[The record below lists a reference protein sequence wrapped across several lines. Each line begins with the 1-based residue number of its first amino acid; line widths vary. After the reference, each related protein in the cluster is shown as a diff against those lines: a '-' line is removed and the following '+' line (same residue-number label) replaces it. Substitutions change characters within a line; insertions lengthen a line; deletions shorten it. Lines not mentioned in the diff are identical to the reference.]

1 MSERLAF
8 RPDASR
14 ARDLDLRMRSRLGDS
29 LAYIADEVRGRLPV
43 SQDRVGAFL
52 ERLALAPVS
61 SIVFGAYCDLVLAL
75 EAGDLRA
82 AAGLFD
88 EIVSAPVSPEA
99 LSIRAIGDP
108 DRETEANRYVRLIN
122 TDPSMVVVLRPP
134 SPELEAVARQ
144 RLEAALRLLDQG
156 FPELADEIRA
166 LVREIILAVNE
177 EHSPIRV
184 DGASSFMLWGAI
196 IVNAEL
202 GRTRLELV
210 QGLAHESGHNL
221 LFGLCADGPLVEN
234 DDFDRFDSPL
244 RADPRPMDGI
254 VHAAYIVARMH
265 QAVDTVLKAEVLEP
279 DEADAARLTLT
290 NHSQAFWRGMDTIDK
305 HGRLTALGHDV
316 IEGAR
321 NYMSAAADVGRR
333 HRQPQT
339 S

>member
-1 MSERLAF
+1 
-8 RPDASR
+8 
-14 ARDLDLRMRSRLGDS
+14 
-29 LAYIADEVRGRLPV
+29 
-43 SQDRVGAFL
+43 
-52 ERLALAPVS
+52 
-61 SIVFGAYCDLVLAL
+61 VLAL
-75 EAGDLRA
+75 EAGDLEA

-134 SPELEAVARQ
+134 SPELEAVARK
-144 RLEAALRLLDQG
+144 RLEAALQLLDQG
-156 FPELADEIRA
+156 FPDLADEIRA

-196 IVNAEL
+196 IMNAEL

-265 QAVDTVLKAEVLEP
+265 QAVETVLQADVLEP

-290 NHSQAFWRGMDTIDK
+290 NHSQAFWRGMGTIDK
-305 HGRLTALGHDV
+305 HGQLTALGNDV

-321 NYMSAAADVGRR
+321 NYMSEADVGRR

-339 S
+339 

>member
-1 MSERLAF
+1 MSEGLAF

-43 SQDRVGAFL
+43 SHDRIGAFL
-52 ERLALAPVS
+52 ERLASAPVAS
-61 SIVFGAYCDLVLAL
+61 MIFGAYCDLVLAL
-75 EAGDLRA
+75 EAGDLQA

-134 SPELEAVARQ
+134 SPEVEAVAQQ

-156 FPELADEIRA
+156 FPDLADEIRA

-177 EHSPIRV
+177 ESSPIRV

-196 IVNAEL
+196 IMNAEL

-265 QAVDTVLKAEVLEP
+265 QAVDTVLQAEVLDP
-279 DEADAARLTLT
+279 DEADAARSTLAS
-290 NHSQAFWRGMDTIDK
+290 HSQAFWRSMDTIDK
-305 HGRLTALGHDV
+305 YGRLTALGHDV
-316 IEGAR
+316 MEGAR
-321 NYMSAAADVGRR
+321 TYMSAAA
-333 HRQPQT
+333 HIA
-339 S
+339 